1 MRKQEFLDRLREG
14 LSGLPQDDVS
24 ERLTFYEEM
33 IDDRMEEGLSEE
45 EAVAELDSVEDIVAQ
60 TVAEIPLPRLVRES
74 VRPKRRLQAWEIVL
88 LVLGSPIW
96 LALGI
101 AALAIMLSVY
111 IVLWALI
118 VSLWAIEL
126 SLAVSAFG
134 SLALGVVRIFRGD
147 GMTGLLCIG
156 AGLLL
161 GGLSVFLCFGCLAAT
176 RGAAK
181 LTKLIARG
189 IKSLFIP
196 KSNQKENS
204 V

>member
-1 MRKQEFLDRLREG
+1 M
-14 LSGLPQDDVS
+14 
-24 ERLTFYEEM
+24 
-33 IDDRMEEGLSEE
+33 
-45 EAVAELDSVEDIVAQ
+45 
-60 TVAEIPLPRLVRES
+60 
-74 VRPKRRLQAWEIVL
+74 VL

-118 VSLWAIEL
+118 ASLWAVEL
-126 SLAVSAFG
+126 SLAVSALC
-134 SLALGVVRIFRGD
+134 SLAFGVIQICRGEA
-147 GMTGLLCIG
+147 MTGLLCIG

-161 GGLSVFLCFGCLAAT
+161 GGLSVFLFFGCLAAT